1 MLQTGWNT
9 LVLLCFNNK
18 RRRRRSCRRTV
29 ADFFFRC
36 DGVGEIPSVLVL
48 FPDVHR
54 LAVPRACSLNESH
67 RVARCLINLRRWTP
81 VSVLRWICGPH
92 DGESCCNMKPGS
104 RRSHISLLQ
113 RRLRRPQPVV
123 IWVYS
128 ALCAQSSCSP
138 RQFLAALERHR
149 VCRAAITLR
158 RCPAVCVCVCVNYC
172 YHPGDSGGRQVRHL
186 EEDTHGGYLDEPPW
200 SSVNMKFCS
209 LLLWQQEVWMIV
221 ACGAISLSLS
231 LSLSLH
237 SLLMMFHRLAHSS
250 PVTQWAS
257 LMGGTEREM
266 LPLLHHCCN
275 VINLKSDW

>member
-36 DGVGEIPSVLVL
+36 DGVGEILSVLVL

-158 RCPAVCVCVCVNYC
+158 RCPAVCVCVWIIVIIQVIQVADRSGTLRKTHTAGIWTNPPDRASTWNSAAC
-172 YHPGDSGGRQVRHL
+172 YYGNRKSG
-186 EEDTHGGYLDEPPW
+186 W
-200 SSVNMKFCS
+200 
-209 LLLWQQEVWMIV
+209 
-221 ACGAISLSLS
+221 
-231 LSLSLH
+231 
-237 SLLMMFHRLAHSS
+237 
-250 PVTQWAS
+250 
-257 LMGGTEREM
+257 
-266 LPLLHHCCN
+266 
-275 VINLKSDW
+275 